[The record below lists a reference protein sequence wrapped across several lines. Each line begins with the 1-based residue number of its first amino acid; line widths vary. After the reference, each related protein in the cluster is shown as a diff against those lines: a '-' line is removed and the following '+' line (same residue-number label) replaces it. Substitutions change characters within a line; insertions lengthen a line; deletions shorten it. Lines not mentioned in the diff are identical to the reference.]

1 MTLSTGIDQ
10 ASRLARAYRVAEVV
24 AAAWKAEAQAYG
36 LKSTLNLY
44 KRAIQIREVSANHV
58 IISLSGIVPLMI
70 EEGVAAHDMRA
81 YLLRTQRPG
90 ASPIR
95 YVKSGPRKGEPYRY
109 IMFRRTAADIKEYGG
124 RGAQT
129 AARQLAPSMS
139 ATGGRLLIGGRY
151 SNPSAHFINKLGIR
165 STSPAL
171 SGMVRLEATTTT
183 AAGAPGT
190 NTTYAAWRTVST
202 KRADAWQ
209 HPGRPPANLAAR
221 VAAQIPQ
228 LVQAAGL

>member
-1 MTLSTGIDQ
+1 MSLSTGIDQ
-10 ASRLARAYRVAEVV
+10 DSRLARAYRVAEVV
-24 AAAWKAEAQAYG
+24 AAAWKAEAQSYG

-44 KRAIQIREVSANHV
+44 KRAVQIREVSATHV

-70 EEGVAAHDMRA
+70 ENGVAAHDMRS

-90 ASPIR
+90 AAPIR

-109 IMFRRTAADIKEYGG
+109 IMFGRTRADIDTYGG
-124 RGAQT
+124 RGAAR
-129 AARQLAPSMS
+129 AARALAPSMS

-151 SNPSAHFINKLGIR
+151 RNPSAHYINKLGIR

-190 NTTYAAWRTVST
+190 NTTYAAWRTIST

-209 HPGRPPANLAAR
+209 HPGRPAANLAGR

-228 LVQAAGL
+228 LVEAAGL

>member
-1 MTLSTGIDQ
+1 MSLSTGIDQ

-24 AAAWKAEAQAYG
+24 AAAWKAEAQSYG
-36 LKSTLNLY
+36 LRSTLNLY
-44 KRAIQIREVSANHV
+44 KRGVQIREVSVSHV

-70 EEGVAAHDMRA
+70 ENGVAAHDMRR

-95 YVKSGPRKGEPYRY
+95 YVKKGPRKGEPYRF
-109 IMFRRTAADIKEYGG
+109 IMFGRTGRDIDTYGG
-124 RGAQT
+124 RGARRE
-129 AARQLAPSMS
+129 ARQLAPSMS
-139 ATGGRLLIGGRY
+139 GTGGRLLIGGRY
-151 SNPSAHFINKLGIR
+151 SNPSAHYINKLGIR

-171 SGMVRLEATTTT
+171 SGMVRLEATTTA
-183 AAGAPGT
+183 AAGEPGT

-209 HPGRPPANLAAR
+209 HPGRPAANLAAR

-228 LVQAAGL
+228 LVEAAGL